1 MKMLKN
7 IVLRSLFFLLMLLG
21 VSPAFAQNP
30 AEIEMA
36 DQLRADGKI
45 YVVVAVL
52 SVILIGLF
60 VFLFMLD
67 RKIGSLEKQVKA

>member
-1 MKMLKN
+1 MKMLKKYAVSLLA
-7 IVLRSLFFLLMLLG
+7 IFWLVLG
-21 VSPAFAQNP
+21 IPAFAQNP

-52 SVILIGLF
+52 TVMLIGIF
-60 VFLFMLD
+60 IFLFLLD
-67 RKIGSLEKQVKA
+67 RKMNRLERELKA

>member
-1 MKMLKN
+1 MKMLKKYAVSLLA
-7 IVLRSLFFLLMLLG
+7 IFWLVLG
-21 VSPAFAQNP
+21 IPAFAQNP

-52 SVILIGLF
+52 TVMLIGIF
-60 VFLFMLD
+60 IFLFLLD
-67 RKIGSLEKQVKA
+67 RKMSRLERELKA

>member
-1 MKMLKN
+1 MKMLKKYAS
-7 IVLRSLFFLLMLLG
+7 SLLAFLWLLLG
-21 VSPAFAQNP
+21 IPAFAQNP
-30 AEIEMA
+30 GEIEMA

-45 YVVVAVL
+45 YVVVADL